1 MSHLT
6 IEPIIEQ
13 ILEIV
18 RDELSENFVFNET
31 FYECMG
37 MTDIEKYFLCHEK
50 LAPLKIGI
58 AMMRRILDNS
68 KDKVKSVVEEKL
80 KIKLEFIPSD
90 CNKSLPFNDQ
100 NKKLLKFMV
109 KNLCNRKAEI
119 KRYRY
124 MSVSD
129 GIIQEI
135 FGKMKTEGFQ
145 NITAKKIRDLMR
157 AFKQWILKAMDGKK
171 ILNGD

>member
-80 KIKLEFIPSD
+80 NIKLEFIPIG
-90 CNKSLPFNDQ
+90 CIKSLPFNDH
-100 NKKLLKFMV
+100 NKKLLKFMEDDFG
-109 KNLCNRKAEI
+109 KRKAELKGHLAMSWKSQGFKIYQQI
-119 KRYRY
+119 KSEARFELI
-124 MSVSD
+124 D
-129 GIIQEI
+129 N
-135 FGKMKTEGFQ
+135 GF
-145 NITAKKIRDLMR
+145 
-157 AFKQWILKAMDGKK
+157 
-171 ILNGD
+171 